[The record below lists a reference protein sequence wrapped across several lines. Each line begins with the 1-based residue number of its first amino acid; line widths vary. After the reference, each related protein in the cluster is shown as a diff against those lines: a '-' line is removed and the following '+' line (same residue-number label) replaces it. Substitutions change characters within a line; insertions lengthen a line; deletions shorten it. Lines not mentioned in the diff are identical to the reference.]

1 VRIRCYSVRCQLASA
16 IDCEANSGFT
26 SAHQVKAGV
35 KKRLIIFVRN
45 VEILD
50 QTQQS
55 CPIETSKL

>member
-1 VRIRCYSVRCQLASA
+1 
-16 IDCEANSGFT
+16 
-26 SAHQVKAGV
+26 
-35 KKRLIIFVRN
+35 LIIFVRN